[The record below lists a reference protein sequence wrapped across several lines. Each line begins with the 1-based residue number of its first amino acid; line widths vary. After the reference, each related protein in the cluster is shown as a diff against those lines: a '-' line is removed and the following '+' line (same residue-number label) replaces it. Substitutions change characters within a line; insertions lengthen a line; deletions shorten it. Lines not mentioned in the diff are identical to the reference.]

1 LNLPVKLTKFCGQEV
16 PCNQLRNVAR
26 MADVMSPYSYNAN
39 ATNLLAKLK
48 IDNYQGKM
56 QIFTV
61 ESHDG

>member
-1 LNLPVKLTKFCGQEV
+1 
-16 PCNQLRNVAR
+16 
-26 MADVMSPYSYNAN
+26 MADVMSPYSYSAN

-48 IDNYQGKM
+48 IDYYQGIV